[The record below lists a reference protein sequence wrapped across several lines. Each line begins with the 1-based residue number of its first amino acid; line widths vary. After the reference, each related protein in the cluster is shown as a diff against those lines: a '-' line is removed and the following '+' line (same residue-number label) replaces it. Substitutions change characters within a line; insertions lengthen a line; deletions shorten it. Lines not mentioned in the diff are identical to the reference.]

1 MSYRMVLKDIKPNY
15 MKLLNYMKLSDQ
27 VASQKGLKHHW
38 ETGDTWVEEDL
49 CRLVLSWVTLIL
61 LSPGGLD
68 I

>member
-1 MSYRMVLKDIKPNY
+1 MVLKDIKPNY

-49 CRLVLSWVTLIL
+49 CRLVLS
-61 LSPGGLD
+61 
-68 I
+68 